1 MEYIPLESKIALI
14 NKYIQLNMFKPKD
27 KSTLD
32 DISENDI
39 FTAIREDLKAHNE
52 TPEETKVSLTPTIQ
66 ALKDLQISQV
76 SSQKQLDTLTETLQS
91 FREEQPEQSTLNEII
106 KELES
111 FEKKNS

>member
-1 MEYIPLESKIALI
+1 MDYIPLESKIALI

-39 FTAIREDLKAHNE
+39 FNAIREDLNAHNV

-66 ALKDLQISQV
+66 ALKELQISQII
-76 SSQKQLDTLTETLQS
+76 SQKQLDTLTESLQS
-91 FREEQPEQSTLNEII
+91 FIEEQPKQSTLIEII

-111 FEKKNS
+111 FEKK